1 MRKATQGRDDQQGKE
16 AQEGSDNGEEA
27 QDDVLDNIMQVYD
40 LFWLQFH
47 LE

>member
-1 MRKATQGRDDQQGKE
+1 MQKATQGRDNQQGKE
-16 AQEGSDNGEEA
+16 SQEGSDNGEEA
-27 QDDVLDNIMQVYD
+27 EDDVLDNIMQVYD